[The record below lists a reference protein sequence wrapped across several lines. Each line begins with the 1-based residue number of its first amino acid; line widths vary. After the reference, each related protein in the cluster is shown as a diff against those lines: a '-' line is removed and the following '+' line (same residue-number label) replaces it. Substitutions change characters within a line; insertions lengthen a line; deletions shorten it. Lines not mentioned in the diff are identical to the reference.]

1 MGVGGVTNIR
11 FACLFP
17 VLLRTGHCIGMLNT
31 ASDFASY
38 SFGFEGLAGD
48 LSETLEMSSL
58 FLCPLTR
65 LGSCGLTA
73 WLIESWQC
81 LTTENLILGLAF
93 VVAFQFSFIRKLV
106 SKEGASVFMNTFL
119 CIFFWAIINQ
129 IWQNWSWK
137 FTVLSYRES
146 PGHHCGRETW
156 APGTIPWCHLPSPPL
171 CSLCVLT
178 LLVWQFP
185 QALWS
190 FTFYFSSSS
199 NTERPF
205 SSCIHRTLQTGVS
218 TDWMKTRA
226 RCYQLFGLKVN

>member
-48 LSETLEMSSL
+48 LSETLETSSL

-156 APGTIPWCHLPSPPL
+156 ASVAISTGAVIIHFLLLFLIKYWEAFFILYPQDLTNGSIHWLNENKS
-171 CSLCVLT
+171 SVLSII
-178 LLVWQFP
+178 WFK
-185 QALWS
+185 
-190 FTFYFSSSS
+190 
-199 NTERPF
+199 
-205 SSCIHRTLQTGVS
+205 G
-218 TDWMKTRA
+218 
-226 RCYQLFGLKVN
+226 